1 MMCFYFCVLDSSYGC
16 SIVLPPITKFDST
29 EYIFTGQVISLVG
42 PIESKSFLQ
51 KAWGLQI
58 RVEEKIYLPQTPTGD
73 FEVFRFQLGADCS
86 MVGIASE
93 ELLKYYPLGSRVRV
107 IARPAKFVQVTST
120 GNNLRLEIV
129 PFAWGEISRNYS
141 EDGRKMADAQSVFDY
156 KSFKPVS
163 PKDYDQNFMP
173 FLDSK
178 VGWPDFELRKDLLRL
193 EAAGSRGERVQ
204 ILRRLLFYPACCG
217 AGDYYGIAKHY
228 LQDPQ
233 RVRDLYS
240 ERKSL
245 LKLEH

>member
-1 MMCFYFCVLDSSYGC
+1 MLCFYFCVLDPSYGC
-16 SIVLPPITKFDST
+16 SLVLPPITTFDST
-29 EYIFTGQVISLVG
+29 EYIFTGQVVSLVG
-42 PIESKSFLQ
+42 PIESETFLK

-58 RVEEKIYLPQTPTGD
+58 RVEEKIYLPQTPAGD
-73 FEVFRFQLGADCS
+73 FEVFRFRLGADCS
-86 MVGIASE
+86 MVGITSE

-107 IARPAKFVQVTST
+107 IARSAKLIQGTSND
-120 GNNLRLEIV
+120 NNLRLEIV
-129 PFAWGEISRNYS
+129 PFAWGQISRNYY

-163 PKDYDQNFMP
+163 PKDYVQFFMP

-178 VGWPDFELRKDLLRL
+178 VALPDFELRKDLLRL

-204 ILRRLLFYPACCG
+204 ILRRLLYYPNCCG

-228 LQDPQ
+228 LQDSQ
-233 RVRDLYS
+233 HARSLDS

-245 LKLEH
+245 LKLEP